1 MPTKPEKLSKKN
13 YKVCVLTEAE
23 AKGQREIRCHQHR
36 HIWRLKADD
45 LHFVGELKWL
55 DEYKT
60 QALAVLPNS
69 ADSTPCHITSGEMY
83 LNAVG
88 AKFEPNHPAVRAA
101 QRKIKAWPLVFDTK
115 AVLVIPR

>member
-1 MPTKPEKLSKKN
+1 MKF
-13 YKVCVLTEAE
+13 A
-23 AKGQREIRCHQHR
+23 
-36 HIWRLKADD
+36 
-45 LHFVGELKWL
+45 GELIYL
-55 DEYKT
+55 DQWRT
-60 QALAVLPNS
+60 QAVAAPAKREDHS
-69 ADSTPCHITSGEMY
+69 PCHITSGEMY